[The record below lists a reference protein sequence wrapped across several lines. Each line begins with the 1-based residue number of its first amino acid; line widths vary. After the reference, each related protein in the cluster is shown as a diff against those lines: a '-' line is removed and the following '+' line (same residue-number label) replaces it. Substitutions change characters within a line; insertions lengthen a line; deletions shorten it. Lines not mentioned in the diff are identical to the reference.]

1 MSELRSVAE
10 ALRSETLAELPD
22 ARLVQ
27 DFRELHQAGELI
39 EVERLRR
46 LAEIER
52 RGLFSQDGHLSATS
66 WLASEFKVSG
76 GLASEQVRV
85 ARSLEQM
92 PATRGALEIAAVSL
106 SQVRV
111 LASAREQDPKAFSR
125 SEASLVEAAR
135 IHSVRDLQRIAA
147 DWRQKIDRESSEEKL
162 RARRRLHASQTPVG
176 MVRVDGEL
184 DPETGETLL
193 TALGAVLDA
202 EARSGEEDP
211 RSPAQRRAD
220 ALGEICRGWL
230 DLADRPGVA
239 GERPHLTVII
249 DADAIKDA
257 SAGPAELDHVGPV
270 SPKTARRLGATPR

>member
-52 RGLFSQDGHLSATS
+52 RGLFSQDGHLSATP
-66 WLASEFKVSG
+66 WLTSEFKVSG

-176 MVRVDGEL
+176 MVRVDRSSIRR
-184 DPETGETLL
+184 PE
-193 TALGAVLDA
+193 
-202 EARSGEEDP
+202 RPCSP
-211 RSPAQRRAD
+211 RSVLCLTPRLAR
-220 ALGEICRGWL
+220 ERGIP
-230 DLADRPGVA
+230 DPPR
-239 GERPHLTVII
+239 
-249 DADAIKDA
+249 
-257 SAGPAELDHVGPV
+257 SAGPMRWARSAGDGSISPIGPRWPG
-270 SPKTARRLGATPR
+270 SDPT